1 MFRTIII
8 ASCIF
13 VQGTFVR
20 TLADGR
26 IVVAVGKELFTG
38 YPVGGVKAA

>member
-1 MFRTIII
+1 MIRTIVV

-20 TLADGR
+20 SLTDGR
-26 IVVAVGKELFTG
+26 IVVSVGKELFTG